1 MTHSGES
8 YTEMSS
14 LNHITEFWRKEERV
28 GEVKKEDAVIVVRKT
43 LTTSAATETNN
54 SLNLLRWIDL
64 LSLGV

>member
-1 MTHSGES
+1 M
-8 YTEMSS
+8 
-14 LNHITEFWRKEERV
+14 